1 MLVVD
6 IVEEDVEE
14 HQEGE
19 CKVVGTKVA
28 EEEALQIGIKTK
40 SLSGEEEED
49 VNNCMKEK
57 KLLWCKRM
65 TFEINKID
73 WNKNNNFGTIKHF
86 N

>member
-1 MLVVD
+1 MVD

-57 KLLWCKRM
+57 KLL
-65 TFEINKID
+65 
-73 WNKNNNFGTIKHF
+73 
-86 N
+86 